1 MRIVHK
7 NYWLLLLVF
16 TTLTACKTKKQLV
29 KVPDEGTKVPVNKLK
44 EENLRMLRSKD
55 IPFNT
60 LSMRG
65 KATLDMNGNSNQVTM
80 TVRIQKNEKI
90 WVSLTAIAGIEV
102 ARALIT
108 PDSILV
114 RNNIQAVGIRKP
126 FSYLYR
132 FSTAQL
138 NFNML
143 QSVLTGNTI
152 AELMLPEVDLQSDA
166 GVFKLDGRQA
176 GLGYSILFN
185 TLFKPGELLLNDVK
199 AGQAMKVV
207 YSEYQQVTDA
217 VLPTVLRINSQS
229 GNKKTNISLDFTKID
244 RNVQLDFPFSLPK
257 RFEIIN

>member
-1 MRIVHK
+1 MRK
-7 NYWLLLLVF
+7 LNNNYWLLIFVLL
-16 TTLTACKTKKQLV
+16 TLTACKSRKKLV
-29 KVPDEGTKVPVNKLK
+29 KVPDIAAKVPANDKK
-44 EENLRMLRSKD
+44 IENLQMLRGKD

-65 KATLDMNGNSNQVTM
+65 KASLEMNGQSNQVNM
-80 TVRIQKNEKI
+80 AVRLLKNEKI

-132 FSTAQL
+132 FSTNQL

-143 QSVLTGNTI
+143 QAVLTGNTI
-152 AELMLPEVDLQSDA
+152 PELMKPEAELDTQQ
-166 GVFKLDGRQA
+166 GVFKLDGQQMNLA
-176 GLGYSILFN
+176 YTVLFN
-185 TLFKPGELLLNDVK
+185 TLLKPGELLFNDQR

-217 VLPTVLRINSQS
+217 VLPTVLTINSQT
-229 GNKKTNISLDFTKID
+229 GTKRTNISLDFTKID
-244 RNVQLDFPFSLPK
+244 RNVPLDFPFTLPK